1 MIVLCSGNLN
11 DLVQHGLR
19 ALRETLPSEQDLT
32 TKVPQLSPLLF
43 EVTRCYI
50 SSSTEEISSLCPHLC
65 VIETCICR
73 LFLRFI
79 FPFFQNV
86 SIGIVGKDMEFVIYD
101 DDDVAPF
108 LEGLEERPQRKVQ
121 QGVLGFIKFSLD
133 S

>member
-1 MIVLCSGNLN
+1 MVENQLCIFSGFFFQDSKVNTTFSNVLLNIIV
-11 DLVQHGLR
+11 
-19 ALRETLPSEQDLT
+19 
-32 TKVPQLSPLLF
+32 K
-43 EVTRCYI
+43 
-50 SSSTEEISSLCPHLC
+50 
-65 VIETCICR
+65 R
-73 LFLRFI
+73 LFLRFL
-79 FPFFQNV
+79 FSFFQNV